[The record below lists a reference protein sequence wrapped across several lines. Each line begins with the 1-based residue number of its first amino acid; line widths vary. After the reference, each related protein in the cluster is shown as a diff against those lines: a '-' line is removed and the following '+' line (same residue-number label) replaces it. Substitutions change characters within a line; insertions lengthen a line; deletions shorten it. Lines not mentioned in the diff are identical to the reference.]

1 MSNISE
7 TYLLVEMTGP
17 AAPPTRPGEV
27 IFAAPG
33 ESFVVKPAPSMKSVI
48 RTYLSANRAEEDR
61 ELLQDT
67 APASHFSIL
76 TVQHIDA

>member
-17 AAPPTRPGEV
+17 ATPPRRPGEV
-27 IFAAPG
+27 IVFTLGDQLGAP
-33 ESFVVKPAPSMKSVI
+33 PAPSMKSVI
-48 RTYLSANRAEEDR
+48 RTYLSSNRAEEDR
-61 ELLQDT
+61 ELLQDA

-76 TVQHIDA
+76 TVQHIDT